1 MRVGADMQLRQK
13 RGWSQIRQ
21 SRDVGVSIQIWQS
34 RDVGVDTPI
43 EACRRESAEM
53 QSRPIFM
60 PVKEFPGLE
69 IRVFRS
75 ASVRRADKE
84 GTFGSSV
91 YVGDNRFI
99 IDSGFQSG
107 CRVALPLFL

>member
-1 MRVGADMQLRQK
+1 MGADMAIEVDKRVDTDMAIGMLACGRGYASEACRRVGADMQVRH
-13 RGWSQIRQ
+13 
-21 SRDVGVSIQIWQS
+21 VGVLAQIWQS
-34 RDVGVDTPI
+34 R
-43 EACRRESAEM
+43 
-53 QSRPIFM
+53 QIFM
-60 PVKEFPGLE
+60 PVKEFPELE